1 VRLAAPAHDRGETL
15 IELLVAVV
23 IMGTGVV
30 AIVGGLGTAIMISD
44 IHRKQTVIAAD
55 LNAFAAAIEGAVAT
69 SPGYIDCATDSRGAR
84 PYPSYTP
91 GAGYQADINQVRY
104 WNATTSTFTTSC
116 TVGSDPGVQLV
127 TLHVWSDD
135 GRADRSMDIVIRRPC
150 RPADASCT

>member
-1 VRLAAPAHDRGETL
+1 VRLAGSAHDRGETL

-30 AIVGGLGTAIMISD
+30 AIVGGLGTAIMMSD
-44 IHRKQTVIAAD
+44 IHRKQATIAED

-69 SPGYIDCATDSRGAR
+69 SPGYIDCATDSGGAR

-91 GAGYQADINQVRY
+91 GPGYQANIPQVRY
-104 WNATTSTFTTSC
+104 WDGTTSTFTTSC
-116 TVGSDPGVQLV
+116 TVGNDHGVQLV
-127 TLHVWSDD
+127 TLHVWSNDD
-135 GRADRSMDIVIRRPC
+135 RVDRSMDIVIRKPC